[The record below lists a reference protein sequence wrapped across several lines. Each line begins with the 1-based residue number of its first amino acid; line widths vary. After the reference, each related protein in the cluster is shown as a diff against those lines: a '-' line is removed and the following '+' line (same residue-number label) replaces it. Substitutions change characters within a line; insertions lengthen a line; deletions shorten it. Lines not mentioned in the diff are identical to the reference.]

1 MRQILRFGGTF
12 IVTLAAYALL
22 LVFGVE
28 EELNRIYISTLLVL
42 LCCVLG
48 DIFCYLTKKLPISKY
63 DVAADLIGIG
73 TAFVVLLIL

>member
-28 EELNRIYISTLLVL
+28 EELGRIYVSTLLVL
-42 LCCVLG
+42 MCCILG
-48 DIFCYLTKKLPISKY
+48 DVFCYLTNKLPVSKY

-73 TAFVVLLIL
+73 VAFVVLLIL